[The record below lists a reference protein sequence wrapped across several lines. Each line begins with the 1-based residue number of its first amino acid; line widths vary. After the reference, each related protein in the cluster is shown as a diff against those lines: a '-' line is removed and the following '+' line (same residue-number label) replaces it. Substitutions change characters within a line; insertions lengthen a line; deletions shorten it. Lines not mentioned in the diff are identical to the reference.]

1 MYSSQVKKHKY
12 EQQNAQK
19 KKLKKYNRFMYVF
32 KIKDMYSLCRIL
44 WNIGQR
50 VYKSSQYEVHNK

>member
-1 MYSSQVKKHKY
+1 
-12 EQQNAQK
+12 
-19 KKLKKYNRFMYVF
+19 MYVF

-50 VYKSSQYEVHNK
+50 VYKSSQYEVHSK